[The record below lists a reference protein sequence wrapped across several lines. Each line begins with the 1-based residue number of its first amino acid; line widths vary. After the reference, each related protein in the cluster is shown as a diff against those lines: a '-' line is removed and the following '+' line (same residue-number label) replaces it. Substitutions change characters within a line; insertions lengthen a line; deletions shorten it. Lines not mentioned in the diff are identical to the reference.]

1 MISFILATS
10 MLLDTQTY
18 EASDLNKETIYN
30 IEHANDSCPVASIG
44 MFYIEE
50 PETEGLFPIR
60 RPTPAP
66 SRPAPEAPSMG
77 GDDYLFPIAGRL
89 FWGLLKLPAVQ
100 LILVIIISISILK
113 SIYGPA
119 WVAGFITDIVT
130 QVRGLFQGLSTAFKK
145 EDDNEELNEEEWEWV
160 EEDE

>member
-10 MLLDTQTY
+10 MLLNTQTY
-18 EASDLNKETIYN
+18 EASDLTEETICK
-30 IEHANDSCPVASIG
+30 IEHEDNCTVAPIG

-60 RPTPAP
+60 RPTPAK
-66 SRPAPEAPSMG
+66 PAPEAPSMG
-77 GDDYLFPIAGRL
+77 GDDYIFPIAGRL
-89 FWGLLKLPAVQ
+89 FWGILRLPLVQ
-100 LILVIIISISILK
+100 LVLGFFVVKFILE

-119 WVAGFITDIVT
+119 WVAGFVTDVVT
-130 QVRGLFQGLSTAFKK
+130 QVSGLFQGLMSPFTS
-145 EDDNEELNEEEWEWV
+145 EEELVEDEEWEWV